1 MQYRSFVLSTFTF
14 AVFLI
19 STSAADSLTLNI
31 SGKSIELEGEILIEA
46 KDESLF
52 FQEIDGKIWFVQPE
66 QIVRKEDTDAS
77 VDPMTKEEL
86 GERLLSELPPGFR
99 IYETKHYVIAYQN
112 EVAYAR
118 WVGGLYES
126 RLYRAFETFWNKRK
140 KFKLQPQ
147 RFPLVAIIF
156 GSRAQY
162 QQYVDRELGPGQS
175 MIAYY
180 NLKTNRVTMFDLTA
194 ERRNPNQPLDDRR
207 IDAILQNPAAVNM
220 VATMIHE
227 ATHQLM
233 FNRGIQTRFA
243 ESPLWM
249 NEGLAMFFEAP
260 DLSSKRG
267 WQKPGLIFDQR
278 LIRFRK
284 FMSVRPNNSLETLI
298 RDDERL
304 RDAETVVD
312 AYAEAWAFN
321 HFLLNRRSKQYVAYL
336 QHMSEKKPLI
346 EDSPETRLA
355 EFRRFMG
362 EDLASLDEDFLEYI
376 LKLR

>member
-362 EDLASLDEDFLEYI
+362 EDLASLDKDFLEYI

>member
-1 MQYRSFVLSTFTF
+1 MRFWNFIFSLLTAAT
-14 AVFLI
+14 FLI
-19 STSAADSLTLNI
+19 GPLNADELTLSI
-31 SGKSIELEGEILIEA
+31 GGKPVELEGEILIEA
-46 KDESLF
+46 KDESLY
-52 FQEIDGKIWFVQPE
+52 FQGIDGRIWFVKPE
-66 QIVRKEDTDAS
+66 QILQKLDDDETV
-77 VDPMTKEEL
+77 VPITKKEL
-86 GERLLSELPPGFR
+86 GRRLLEELPPGFR

-126 RLYRAFETFWNKRK
+126 RLYRAFETFWKKKK
-140 KFKLQPQ
+140 KFDLQPQ

-156 GSRAQY
+156 GTRAEY
-162 QQYVDRELGPGQS
+162 QRYVDRELGPGQN

-180 NLKTNRVTMFDLTA
+180 NLETNRVAMFDLTA
-194 ERRNPNQPLDDRR
+194 EQRNPNQPLDERK
-207 IDAILQNPAAVNM
+207 ITAVLQNPASVNM

-243 ESPLWM
+243 ETPLWL

-260 DLSSKRG
+260 DLRSKRG
-267 WQKPGLIFDQR
+267 WQKPGLIFEQR

-284 FMSVRPNNSLETLI
+284 FLASRPPYSLPNMI
-298 RDDERL
+298 QSDQRL
-304 RDAETVVD
+304 RDPEMAVD

-321 HFLLNRRSKQYVAYL
+321 HFLLNRRSKEYVAYL
-336 QHMSEKKPLI
+336 QHMSAKKPLI

-355 EFRRFMG
+355 EFKQFLG
-362 EDLASLDEDFLEYI
+362 DDLDALDQEFVEYI
-376 LKLR
+376 RRLR